1 MKYFMNKSLM
11 VNSIRKMCLI
21 KPPRDS
27 QCIIKAK
34 CRDRSVNHMMK
45 FCLTKLTV
53 AGLWSEDGEE
63 EAGMMTGALV
73 RNHCNNPGRDCR
85 GLNRGKEK

>member
-1 MKYFMNKSLM
+1 M

-34 CRDRSVNHMMK
+34 CLDRSVNHMK
-45 FCLTKLTV
+45 FCLTTLSLI
-53 AGLWSEDGEE
+53 GLWMEDGRE
-63 EAGMMTGALV
+63 EAGMMVGATIQ
-73 RNHCNNPGRDCR
+73 GRDYR
-85 GLNRGKEK
+85 GLTQGKEK